1 MNHFIKGQPTQE
13 LIGGGHCIM
22 ISFKA
27 VYKLKEL
34 PFKLLLA
41 LVSAKWFEDLIQRF
55 GLDLVTFQANIDAG
69 K

>member
-1 MNHFIKGQPTQE
+1 
-13 LIGGGHCIM
+13 M
-22 ISFKA
+22 ICFKA

-34 PFKLLLA
+34 PFKLYNDL
-41 LVSAKWFEDLIQRF
+41 SAKWFEDLIQRF

>member
-1 MNHFIKGQPTQE
+1 
-13 LIGGGHCIM
+13 M